1 MGITFVDLSSF
12 QLALM
17 GIMVSALTLV
27 FAIVVGK
34 RDELR
39 TLKNIDNT
47 LAKNRKVAL
56 ENSLRKLVSFCR
68 QIIIII
74 GMLLLL
80 YLGTMVLNGVLCKE
94 ARCFMVIIDAAATI
108 SVLIWIVI
116 VSIVIWNKINNK
128 D

>member
-1 MGITFVDLSSF
+1 MGIKFADLSSF
-12 QLALM
+12 QLALI
-17 GIMVSALTLV
+17 GVMVSVLTLA

-39 TLKNIDNT
+39 TLKNINDT

-56 ENSLRKLVSFCR
+56 ENSLSELVSFCR

-74 GMLLLL
+74 GVLLLL
-80 YLGTMVLNGVLCKE
+80 YIGTMVLNGILCKE
-94 ARCFMVIIDAAATI
+94 ASCSFVVIDAAITTC
-108 SVLIWIVI
+108 VLIWIVI
-116 VSIVIWNKINNK
+116 VSIVIWNKINR

>member
-1 MGITFVDLSSF
+1 MGIKFADLSSF
-12 QLALM
+12 QLALI
-17 GIMVSALTLV
+17 GVMVSVLTLV

-39 TLKNIDNT
+39 TLKNINDT

-56 ENSLRKLVSFCR
+56 ENSLSELVSFCR

-74 GMLLLL
+74 GVLLLL
-80 YLGTMVLNGVLCKE
+80 YIGTMVLNGILCKE
-94 ARCFMVIIDAAATI
+94 ASCSFVVIDAAITTC
-108 SVLIWIVI
+108 VLIWIVI
-116 VSIVIWNKINNK
+116 VSIVIWNKINR

>member
-1 MGITFVDLSSF
+1 MEITFADLSSF

-39 TLKNIDNT
+39 TLKNINDT
-47 LAKNRKVAL
+47 LAKNRRVAL
-56 ENSLRKLVSFCR
+56 GNSLSELVSFCR
-68 QIIIII
+68 QIIFIIAV
-74 GMLLLL
+74 LLLL
-80 YLGTMVLNGVLCKE
+80 YLGTMVLNGVLCE
-94 ARCFMVIIDAAATI
+94 ATRCIVVVVVDAVITTG
-108 SVLIWIVI
+108 VLIWIVI
-116 VSIVIWNKINNK
+116 VSIKIWNKINK

>member
-1 MGITFVDLSSF
+1 MEITFADLSSF

-39 TLKNIDNT
+39 TLKKLNDT

-56 ENSLRKLVSFCR
+56 ENSLSKLATFCR

-74 GMLLLL
+74 GVLLLL
-80 YLGTMVLNGVLCKE
+80 YIGTMVLNGMIHKKTC
-94 ARCFMVIIDAAATI
+94 CFFVVIDAAITTG
-108 SVLIWIVI
+108 VLIWIVI
-116 VSIVIWNKINNK
+116 ISIVIWNKINI

>member
-1 MGITFVDLSSF
+1 MGIKFADLSSF
-12 QLALM
+12 QLALI
-17 GIMVSALTLV
+17 GVMVSVLTLV

-39 TLKNIDNT
+39 TLKNINDT

-56 ENSLRKLVSFCR
+56 GNSLSELVSFCR

-74 GMLLLL
+74 GVLLLL
-80 YLGTMVLNGVLCKE
+80 YIGTMVLNRILCKE
-94 ARCFMVIIDAAATI
+94 ASCSFVVIDAAITI
-108 SVLIWIVI
+108 CVLIWIVI
-116 VSIVIWNKINNK
+116 VSIVIWNKINR